1 MKKVGLGLLACGIAS
16 LIIYGVLLW
25 LSVRKID
32 AFCARLEIGASEQVL
47 LESAR
52 EAGLEIR
59 GPVPSTSGAGHYFS
73 IASSY
78 TLGDYA
84 CRIRSDGNVVVKR
97 GVGSH

>member
-1 MKKVGLGLLACGIAS
+1 MKKLCLGFLACGMAY
-16 LIIYGVLLW
+16 LVIYGVLLW
-25 LSVRKID
+25 SSVRKID
-32 AFCARLEIGASEQVL
+32 AFCTRLEIGTSEQVL

-52 EAGLEIR
+52 EAGLEIL
-59 GPVPSTSGAGHYFS
+59 GPVPLTSDAGHYFW

-84 CRIRSDGNVVVKR
+84 CRIRTDGNVVVKR

>member
-1 MKKVGLGLLACGIAS
+1 MKKVCLGLLACGMAY
-16 LIIYGVLLW
+16 LIIYSVLLW

-32 AFCARLEIGASEQVL
+32 TFCSRLEIGTSEQVL

-59 GPVPSTSGAGHYFS
+59 GPVPSTSDAGHYFR
-73 IASSY
+73 IASPY

-84 CRIRSDGNVVVKR
+84 CRIRSDGNVVVRR

>member
-1 MKKVGLGLLACGIAS
+1 MKKVCLGLLACGIAY

-32 AFCARLEIGASEQVL
+32 AFCTRLEIGTSEQVL

-59 GPVPSTSGAGHYFS
+59 GPVPSTSD
-73 IASSY
+73 ASPY

-84 CRIRSDGNVVVKR
+84 CRIRSDGNVVVRR